1 MEVNPFGPLQEKVAL
16 PTFEV
21 ARTVTEGF
29 AQVIVLPVATAL
41 GGVLL
46 AFTIAVEVLEQ
57 PSFGLVIVS
66 AYVPVTL
73 TIGLAKVEVN
83 PFGPVHW

>member
-1 MEVNPFGPLQEKVAL
+1 MPETLTDGLARLEVNPFGPVQEKVAL

-21 ARTVTEGF
+21 ARIGTEGL

-66 AYVPVTL
+66 A
-73 TIGLAKVEVN
+73 
-83 PFGPVHW
+83 